1 MDSREKIREALGEDA
16 VVIYGAGLMG
26 QSLCKVLS
34 EAPYHRDM
42 ECFIVRSK
50 SGNPDYI
57 SGVRVISMEEAAA
70 YRHRPVFVA
79 LHEKHIRDA
88 VRELNEAGFD
98 RLIPVTFDND
108 LWTDIREAWINEN
121 SLLPYEV
128 VPSLW
133 GMNEQ
138 KLHIY
143 VVHSESDKELVEDIQ
158 DTAYEISIQAGAA
171 LADHIYYEAVDDVGD
186 SISYKNGQYCELTV
200 LYWVWKHDHAEHIG
214 ISHYRRRFHLDAADL
229 AVILSGDIDMAVTV
243 PIINTNTVKGQYI
256 KDHGKNEWDI
266 MEEAVKE
273 LSPQY
278 AGALERVGNGS
289 FYYAYNMFIAKRE
302 VLDDYCS
309 WLFPILSYCE
319 EKIGKKEDAYQNR
332 YIGFLGERLLTVYI
346 AKHQELRVAV
356 VKKHFIESKE
366 K

>member
-1 MDSREKIREALGEDA
+1 MDSREKIRKVLGEDA
-16 VVIYGAGLMG
+16 AVIYGAGLMG
-26 QSLCKVLS
+26 QSLCKVLG
-34 EAPYHRDM
+34 EAPYYKEV

-50 SGNPDYI
+50 SGNPDSI
-57 SGVRVISMEEAAA
+57 SGVRVISTEEAAA
-70 YRHRPVFVA
+70 YRNRPIFVA
-79 LHEKHIRDA
+79 LHEKHMKEA
-88 VRELNEAGFD
+88 VNGLREAGFD
-98 RLIPVTFDND
+98 RLIPITFDND

-121 SLLPYEV
+121 SLMPYEV
-128 VPSLW
+128 GLSIS

-143 VVHSESDKELVEDIQ
+143 VVHSESDKELNEDIP
-158 DTAYEISIQAGAA
+158 DATYEISIQAGAA
-171 LADHIYYEAVDDVGD
+171 LADHIYYEAADNVGD
-186 SISYKNGQYCELTV
+186 NISDKNKQYCELTV
-200 LYWVWKHDHAEHIG
+200 LYWAWKNDRASYIG
-214 ISHYRRRFHLDAADL
+214 ISHYRRKFHLDAAEL
-229 AVILSGDIDMAVTV
+229 AAILSRDIDMAVTV
-243 PIINTNTVKGQYI
+243 PVINTNTVKGQYI
-256 KDHGKNEWDI
+256 KDHGENEWNI
-266 MEEAVKE
+266 MAEAVGK

-278 AGALERVGNGS
+278 SEALEQVGSGF

-302 VLDDYCS
+302 VFHDYCS

-346 AKHQELRVAV
+346 AKHPELRAVV